1 MKDRLVE
8 CIIRHSVAPELDGRW
23 AVQVSPD
30 GEQIG
35 ICWVPNSREGGEAET
50 QGQFEGWQVFP
61 LPVLSKEDMT
71 GDVADFAEDAAWLSA
86 EMALDQ
92 WIWDL
97 ERYGPVPQV
106 LYLL

>member
-8 CIIRHSVAPELDGRW
+8 CIIRHSVAPELEGRW

-30 GEQIG
+30 GERIG
-35 ICWVPNSREGGEAET
+35 ICWLPNAKEGQDADA

-61 LPVLSKEDMT
+61 LPVLSRQDMQ
-71 GDVADFAEDAAWLSA
+71 GDVEDFAEDAAWFSA

-92 WIWDL
+92 WIWEIQRNGL
-97 ERYGPVPQV
+97 VPQA
-106 LYLL
+106 LYFL

>member
-8 CIIRHSVAPELDGRW
+8 CIIRHSVAPELEGRW

-30 GEQIG
+30 GEQVG
-35 ICWVPNSREGGEAET
+35 VCWMPNATGGQESEA

-61 LPVLSKEDMT
+61 LPVLSKEDMS
-71 GDVADFAEDAAWLSA
+71 GDVEDFAEDAAWMSA

-92 WIWDL
+92 WLWDI
-97 ERYGPVPQV
+97 ESKGTVPQA
-106 LYLL
+106 LYYL